1 MSFIPLFRFPS
12 PLFSYPMW
20 NKVAPQ
26 HFHIWKL
33 PLNRPREPYCSGIT
47 CIVHWMVIIVPD
59 MRVVPFSR
67 VPSGVSVQ
75 VIVTLG
81 NSVDKHLHGCGL
93 TMYMYVCSY
102 LIFAVGNVWTHDRT
116 QFAVRPCGLYRDH
129 ESSLE
134 YVEIKWNFPSM
145 EWKFASDL
153 WGQCD
158 NILHFIRGDKTSCFR
173 LNK

>member
-1 MSFIPLFRFPS
+1 MPRETTHFYANIFHKSHLMFVKHFFRYVIHSTLSFPL

-81 NSVDKHLHGCGL
+81 NSLDRHLHGCGL
-93 TMYMYVCSY
+93 TMYMYV
-102 LIFAVGNVWTHDRT
+102 LI
-116 QFAVRPCGLYRDH
+116 
-129 ESSLE
+129 SSLQLVMYGPMTGHNLP
-134 YVEIKWNFPSM
+134 YVHVAYIGITKVLLSM
-145 EWKFASDL
+145 WK
-153 WGQCD
+153 
-158 NILHFIRGDKTSCFR
+158 
-173 LNK
+173 